1 MCTHMSVIL
10 SLLLTNQYYERKT
23 TTEDPFG
30 VAILSIVENLWKH
43 REDNM
48 DTVVD
53 RLTEEGKRLSLDEW
67 KGKHIMIQVRERQN
81 GKKWEENGH
90 ILQSALP
97 LWPHTTYC
105 STADLPLHPVHPRA
119 LLGGVTSTCQDSLLH
134 LLFPRNLTVFL
145 ETSPE

>member
-1 MCTHMSVIL
+1 
-10 SLLLTNQYYERKT
+10 
-23 TTEDPFG
+23 
-30 VAILSIVENLWKH
+30 
-43 REDNM
+43 M

-81 GKKWEENGH
+81 GKKQEENGH
-90 ILQSALP
+90 ILQSAIP

-105 STADLPLHPVHPRA
+105 STADVTLHPVNPRA

-134 LLFPRNLTVFL
+134 LLFL
-145 ETSPE
+145 ET